1 MGNSKKAGY
10 RASGSNNP
18 IRPHGR
24 KYSSSICSQTA
35 KEVREAPLHGPAL
48 CSQGYE
54 ASSYRR
60 QLLHSSGGSKKGRR
74 NRRMPLFFSEIRESG
89 SCECDRNKRDD
100 ASRSPRYFSWPLRRV
115 EDVRTRI
122 EEQKG
127 YIYIPDLRPEAVKV

>member
-74 NRRMPLFFSEIRESG
+74 NRRMPLFFLKSESLDRASVTVTKGMMPLGLPDTSPGRSG
-89 SCECDRNKRDD
+89 AWRTLEPELRSKRGIFT
-100 ASRSPRYFSWPLRRV
+100 SL
-115 EDVRTRI
+115 T
-122 EEQKG
+122 
-127 YIYIPDLRPEAVKV
+127 